1 MCVVHCMTE
10 VPKKLRFV
18 VCGCLHW
25 LLCVMK
31 DKLFRFCI
39 SALKALPISPQA
51 PTAFL
56 ASVYLKESNFL
67 ADLMTPVHFS
77 LLAQTNFALCDIDDL

>member
-1 MCVVHCMTE
+1 
-10 VPKKLRFV
+10 
-18 VCGCLHW
+18 
-25 LLCVMK
+25 MK

-39 SALKALPISPQA
+39 SALEALSICPQG

-67 ADLMTPVHFS
+67 AILPTPVHFS
-77 LLAQTNFALCDIDDL
+77 LLAKTNFTVSDIDDLQLLIAQASLLETSIANTMLATLILGNN